1 MRDGTIEEE
10 ARRQTEIRSS
20 QMTLF
25 SLQADRKRL
34 EQKRS
39 GVQAE
44 IRRIRLEITHL
55 KASLEEEEIAL
66 QSATREVELI
76 DEAIVRAKKHIN
88 SL

>member
-1 MRDGTIEEE
+1 
-10 ARRQTEIRSS
+10 
-20 QMTLF
+20 MTLF